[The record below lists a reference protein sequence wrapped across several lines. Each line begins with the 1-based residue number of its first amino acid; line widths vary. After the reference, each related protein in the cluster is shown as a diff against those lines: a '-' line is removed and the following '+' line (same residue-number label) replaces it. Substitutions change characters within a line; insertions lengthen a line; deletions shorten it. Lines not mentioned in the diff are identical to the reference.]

1 MLTLEPFEY
10 YLIVVNIIGFAL
22 FLINNLLYT
31 YTENGQID
39 VVLTI
44 TSLLGGSLGIVL
56 SMLIID
62 RKAIKGNMMSRVFVV
77 CLLVIQIVF
86 YLFLKGSPRQDISF
100 GFFDFFSKNKTIF
113 IYFLMINVV
122 TFVMFAVDKYNA
134 VTHRSRIRI
143 VTLLA
148 LSFMGGSIGG
158 LLAMYIL
165 RHKTKKDY
173 FVVGLPMILF
183 TQFIFI
189 FYIMNV

>member
-1 MLTLEPFEY
+1 MSLEPFEY
-10 YLIVVNIIGFAL
+10 YLIFVNIIGFAL
-22 FLINNLLYT
+22 FLINTLLYT

-39 VVLTI
+39 VILTI
-44 TSLLGGSLGIVL
+44 TSLVGGSLGIVL
-56 SMLIID
+56 CMLIID
-62 RKAIKGNMMSRVFVV
+62 RNAIKGNMMSRVFVV
-77 CLLVIQIVF
+77 CVLVVQIVL
-86 YLFLKGSPRQDISF
+86 YLFLKGNHKQDITF
-100 GFFDFFSKNKTIF
+100 GFFDFFSENKTIL
-113 IYFLMINVV
+113 IYFLVINIV
-122 TFVMFAVDKYNA
+122 TFVFFAIDKYNA